1 MAASP
6 PTFSYP
12 QTVKYRCHIVE
23 YGIVVK
29 AKKYGWSDHR
39 RSRKVMKLDELCPKC
54 ERKLERKML
63 RNLHWLNDRND
74 FTIEYVYL
82 YRDGESPMSSP
93 EWPLYT
99 ESESESVDEHRSP
112 PWAMWAALKDEENE
126 ADDEAGNDHGGNDDE
141 KKEEA
146 EEQSPEQKLLSG
158 LLELLG
164 EDWGEEFSEGEESL
178 STAEGKDG
186 ILEVESM
193 KTAGP
198 SGCPG
203 PQELGVNSVKHVAAV
218 TTRLMK
224 LLTVIKSRNSL
235 LLAREPRHHP
245 TGIENR
251 SDLDGTVEPWNLN
264 LSLNPVMKQALE
276 E

>member
-1 MAASP
+1 MASA

-23 YGIVVK
+23 YGIVVR
-29 AKKYGWSDHR
+29 KYGWSDHQ

-54 ERKLERKML
+54 ERKLERRML

-74 FTIEYVYL
+74 FTIKYVYL

-99 ESESESVDEHRSP
+99 ESESGSTDEHRSP
-112 PWAMWAALKDEENE
+112 PWAMWAALKD
-126 ADDEAGNDHGGNDDE
+126 DGKEAGDEVDDDDKNDDE

-146 EEQSPEQKLLSG
+146 EEQSPEQKLLS
-158 LLELLG
+158 
-164 EDWGEEFSEGEESL
+164 
-178 STAEGKDG
+178 
-186 ILEVESM
+186 
-193 KTAGP
+193 
-198 SGCPG
+198 
-203 PQELGVNSVKHVAAV
+203 VKHVAAV

-224 LLTVIKSRNSL
+224 LLTVIESRNSL
-235 LLAREPRHHP
+235 LLARELRYHP

-251 SDLDGTVEPWNLN
+251 SDMDGTVEP
-264 LSLNPVMKQALE
+264 
-276 E
+276 